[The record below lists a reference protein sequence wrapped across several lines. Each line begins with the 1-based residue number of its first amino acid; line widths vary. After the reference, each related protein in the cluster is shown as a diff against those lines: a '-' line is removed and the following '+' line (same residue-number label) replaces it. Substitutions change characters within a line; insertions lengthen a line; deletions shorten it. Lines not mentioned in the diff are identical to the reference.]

1 MTLPYI
7 PHGHRPT
14 ILGDENGAD
23 ARLFQI
29 RFYPY
34 KDGMDFGSVA
44 WITGSDV
51 QRLIE
56 IGHLVEI
63 ESANTPKPKAKK
75 KKAEPK
81 VEPVTIGAG
90 TTGKP
95 EEEEPVIEEV
105 VEPVEE
111 AVEEVASE

>member
-14 ILGDENGAD
+14 ILGEENGAD

-34 KDGMDFGSVA
+34 KDGLDFGSVA

-56 IGHLVEI
+56 AGQLVEI
-63 ESANTPKPKAKK
+63 ESANTPKPKK
-75 KKAEPK
+75 KKAAAK
-81 VEPVTIGAG
+81 VEPVEATI
-90 TTGKP
+90 
-95 EEEEPVIEEV
+95 EEPVIEEPVIEEV
-105 VEPVEE
+105 TSD
-111 AVEEVASE
+111 SEGGQ

>member
-34 KDGMDFGSVA
+34 KDGLDFGSVA

-56 IGHLVEI
+56 AGQLVEI
-63 ESANTPKPKAKK
+63 ESANTPKPKKAKK
-75 KKAEPK
+75 AAAK
-81 VEPVTIGAG
+81 VEPVEVEATI
-90 TTGKP
+90 
-95 EEEEPVIEEV
+95 EEPVIEEV